1 MDQEL
6 VVRARDG
13 DRRAFVAL
21 TAADYPRLFR
31 LAFGILRDHQ
41 LAEDA
46 TQQAYLDIWRKLRR
60 LRDPARFG
68 GWSYRLLVHAC
79 YAEAK
84 RRPRWIPEAEIPAI
98 HDPRAADDFAAVL
111 DRDELERGFRHLT
124 VDHRVVIAMHYLLDM
139 TLPQIAEILDIPLGT
154 VSSRLDRAMRSMRTA
169 LGVRPR
175 SGTVPQE
182 AAR

>member
-6 VVRARDG
+6 VVRAKDG
-13 DRRAFVAL
+13 DQRAFVAS

-31 LAFGILRDHQ
+31 LAFGILRDHGM
-41 LAEDA
+41 AEDA
-46 TQQAYLDIWRKLRR
+46 TQQAYLDIWRRIRR
-60 LRDPARFG
+60 LQEPAKFE

-84 RRPRWIPEAEIPAI
+84 RRPRWIPETEIPVVR
-98 HDPRAADDFAAVL
+98 DPRATVDLEMVL

-124 VDHRVVIAMHYLLDM
+124 VDHRVVIVMHYLLGM
-139 TLPQIAEILDIPLGT
+139 TLPHVAEVLDIPLGT

-169 LGVRPR
+169 LGV
-175 SGTVPQE
+175 GAQAQAIPQE

>member
-6 VVRARDG
+6 VVRAQDG
-13 DRRAFVAL
+13 DQRAFVTL

-31 LAFGILRDHQ
+31 LAFGILRDHGM
-41 LAEDA
+41 AEDA
-46 TQQAYLDIWRKLRR
+46 TQQAYLDIWRNIRR
-60 LRDPARFG
+60 LREPAKFE

-84 RRPRWIPEAEIPAI
+84 RRPRWIPETEIPVVR
-98 HDPRAADDFAAVL
+98 DPRAADDFEAVL

-124 VDHRVVIAMHYLLDM
+124 VDHRVVIVMHYLLDM
-139 TLPQIAEILDIPLGT
+139 TLPRVAEVLDIPLGT

-169 LGVRPR
+169 LGVEPQAEAVPR
-175 SGTVPQE
+175 E
-182 AAR
+182 ATR